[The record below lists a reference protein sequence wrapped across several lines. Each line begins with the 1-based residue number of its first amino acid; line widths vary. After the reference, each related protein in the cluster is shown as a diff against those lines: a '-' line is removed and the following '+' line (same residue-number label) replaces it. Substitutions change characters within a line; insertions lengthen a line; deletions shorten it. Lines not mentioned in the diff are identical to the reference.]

1 MPLPAHAWTL
11 THNGLSFFTLSSV
24 TLSLP
29 SLSIF
34 MPSSHAQWLMLLA
47 LLLSAGVVALAFL
60 LHERPSKLPGARLM
74 GLIGDFVLSKDPEQR
89 VLGQRHLVGTANC
102 LAGIVALNY
111 GVSLGVV
118 DPVACRWLSVSGC
131 LVILGFYVLLRTNL
145 NRRFRDPA
153 MAEVQMLFT
162 VMFLAW
168 GYAIGGP
175 GRPIALILMF
185 VILMFGMFTSTSRQL
200 VRTCIVA
207 TLAFGVVMWRTAE
220 QDRHLSYGPQLQL
233 VYFCVLLVVLI
244 SICLLVAQLASLRQR
259 THSQQRELREA
270 LDRIQKLATRDEL
283 TGLFN
288 RRHMLE
294 LLNSE
299 KHRSIRT
306 GRGFCL
312 AMIDVDHFKRVNDQH
327 GHATGDQVLAAV
339 AQTIS
344 SGLRETDVVARW
356 GGEEFLVMFT
366 DTDSAAAEMVLSR
379 IQFRLLT
386 LVVCPEAPQLRVR
399 FSAGIT
405 TYLKDELLTRTIDRA
420 DRALYEAKAAGR
432 NRVHLAAA

>member
-1 MPLPAHAWTL
+1 MDPEWVVALFP
-11 THNGLSFFTLSSV
+11 LSSV
-24 TLSLP
+24 SLSLP
-29 SLSIF
+29 PFSMF
-34 MPSSHAQWLMLLA
+34 MPTSSAQWLMLLA

-60 LHERPSKLPGARLM
+60 LQDRPSKLPGARLM
-74 GLIGDFVLSKDPEQR
+74 GSFGDIVLSKDTDQR
-89 VLGQRHLVGTANC
+89 VLGQRFLVGAANC

-111 GVSLGVV
+111 GVSLGLV
-118 DPVACRWLSVSGC
+118 DPVGCRWLSLSGC
-131 LVILGFYVLLRTNL
+131 LVILGFYVLLRTRL
-145 NRRFRDPA
+145 NRRLRDPA
-153 MAEVQMLFT
+153 MAEAQMLFT

-168 GYAIGGP
+168 GYAIGGL

-185 VILMFGMFTSTSRQL
+185 VILMFGMFTGTSRQL
-200 VRTCIVA
+200 VRTSIVA
-207 TLAFGVVMWRTAE
+207 TLLFGAVMWRAAE

-244 SICLLVAQLASLRQR
+244 SICLLVTQLATLRNR
-259 THSQQRELREA
+259 THSQQQALRAA

-299 KHRSIRT
+299 KHRSIRA
-306 GRGFCL
+306 GRAFCL
-312 AMIDVDHFKRVNDQH
+312 AMIDVDHFKRVNDQY
-327 GHATGDQVLAAV
+327 GHAIGDQVLAAV

-366 DTDSAAAEMVLSR
+366 DTDSATAEKVLLR
-379 IQFRLLT
+379 IQFKLLT
-386 LVVCPEAPQLRVR
+386 LAVCPEAAQLRVR
-399 FSAGIT
+399 FSAGIAS
-405 TYLKDELLTRTIDRA
+405 YEKDELLTRTIDRA
-420 DRALYEAKAAGR
+420 DRALYVAKAAGR